1 MARPADPNARA
12 SLIAAARVEFVRKGI
27 RGARIED
34 ITAAC
39 GLSKGA
45 FYLHFESKEALFR
58 EIMSAYK
65 AELDAMVAER
75 LARMQRFFAEHGRL
89 DLRDVFT
96 RSERYQRLVEVETEQ
111 DLRTLELLWAHRDVL
126 DILVR
131 GVQGTEFESFVWD
144 MADREV
150 ERVVTEYQQ
159 TLGGQCCVGEE
170 LVPELFGSLIVGTF
184 VLLAKRMTR
193 LTEKPDLA
201 AWARTLQHL
210 VREGCMPR
218 HLPEGVKAPAPRT
231 FKRPKTSTRP
241 KARAST
247 RRKPRT

>member
-1 MARPADPNARA
+1 MARPADPTARA
-12 SLIAAARVEFVRKGI
+12 SLIAAARAEFVRKGI

-58 EIMSAYK
+58 ELMAAYK
-65 AELDAMVAER
+65 AGLDALVVER
-75 LARMQRFFAEHGRL
+75 LAQMQRFFAEHGRL
-89 DLRDVFT
+89 GPRDVST
-96 RSERYQRLVEVETEQ
+96 RSERYRRLLEVETEQ

-126 DILVR
+126 DVLIR
-131 GVQGTEFESFVWD
+131 GAQGTEFESFVWD
-144 MADREV
+144 LADREV
-150 ERVVTEYQQ
+150 ERVVTDYQQ
-159 TLGGQCCVGEE
+159 VLGGQCCVGEE

-218 HLPEGVKAPAPRT
+218 HLPEDVRAPAS
-231 FKRPKTSTRP
+231 KTSTRP

-247 RRKPRT
+247 RSKPRKAP